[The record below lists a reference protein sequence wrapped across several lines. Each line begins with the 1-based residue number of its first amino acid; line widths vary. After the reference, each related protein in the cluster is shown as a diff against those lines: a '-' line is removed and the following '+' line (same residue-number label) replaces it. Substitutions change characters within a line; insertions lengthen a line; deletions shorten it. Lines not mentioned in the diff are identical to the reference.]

1 LHPYR
6 HRLAVRFPARLA
18 GRDAER
24 RSKLRPRASFAP
36 SWRAGSFGYKDLADK
51 LAPTGVKET
60 ERNLSNKINRGSFTA
75 VFFLQCMEAIGV
87 DTLHLKG

>member
-1 LHPYR
+1 LGR
-6 HRLAVRFPARLA
+6 RLVSWLPGLPSRAFPVR
-18 GRDAER
+18 R
-24 RSKLRPRASFAP
+24 RRISGFAP